1 MLLAD
6 PDTYV
11 ADRSVVPVSKTTVG
25 EPPEMLRFTRE
36 SKLTRTSTATPA
48 LIEPSAVVL
57 DTPEIVGAAVSI
69 VTDPETE
76 EDVFPA
82 ESDCEADKAQVPSIK
97 VVRSHVDP
105 VVEPLTEQETL
116 LEPLFDAVTVMVP
129 PFSAAMT
136 LIVGVESDVIPSE
149 LLEPRSDAVAT

>member
-1 MLLAD
+1 
-6 PDTYV
+6 
-11 ADRSVVPVSKTTVG
+11 
-25 EPPEMLRFTRE
+25 MLRFTSE
-36 SKLTRTSTATPA
+36 SKLTLTSTAAPA
-48 LIEPSAVVL
+48 FFEPSAVVL
-57 DTPEIVGAAVSI
+57 DTPETAGTAVSI

-76 EDVFPA
+76 EDAFPA
-82 ESDCEADKAQVPSIK
+82 TSDCEPDKVQVPSTR

-105 VVEPLTEQETL
+105 VVEPLTEQDTL
-116 LEPLFDAVTVMVP
+116 LEPLFDAVTVIVP